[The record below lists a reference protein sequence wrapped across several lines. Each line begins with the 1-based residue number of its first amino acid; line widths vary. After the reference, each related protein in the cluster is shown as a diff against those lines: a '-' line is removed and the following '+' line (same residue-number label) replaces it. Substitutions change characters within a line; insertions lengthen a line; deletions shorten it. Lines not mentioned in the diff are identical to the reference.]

1 LKEKDRN
8 FASVKGELGFLKIS
22 EGKWEN
28 EMFLLKKEKF
38 DLEGRVEAAT
48 QNFNEE
54 RALVRKL
61 GAEGISRE
69 ILIKELEC
77 RAQDLTLEKSVL
89 GKKLAIAN
97 NLSKSVLSVDD
108 ISLKDELK
116 VLETEVDRLKSQK
129 LALQGENFTLMKK
142 IEAKTLTEIFLEE
155 KMNSLEVEN
164 MNLGRRVEFL
174 QLRVDENQS
183 QCGLDDVV
191 SEKVD
196 NWIRENSKFFIGRT
210 GSESV
215 ESNIFNAPSGG
226 EYSMRADLNENLEG
240 KMFGGTERI
249 SGKARQK
256 IMDLIGD
263 IQVLN
268 GMYREQAKV
277 LRYLK
282 EDNAG

>member
-1 LKEKDRN
+1 
-8 FASVKGELGFLKIS
+8 
-22 EGKWEN
+22 
-28 EMFLLKKEKF
+28 
-38 DLEGRVEAAT
+38 
-48 QNFNEE
+48 
-54 RALVRKL
+54 
-61 GAEGISRE
+61 
-69 ILIKELEC
+69 
-77 RAQDLTLEKSVL
+77 
-89 GKKLAIAN
+89 
-97 NLSKSVLSVDD
+97 
-108 ISLKDELK
+108 
-116 VLETEVDRLKSQK
+116 
-129 LALQGENFTLMKK
+129 
-142 IEAKTLTEIFLEE
+142 
-155 KMNSLEVEN
+155 
-164 MNLGRRVEFL
+164 L

-183 QCGLDDVV
+183 HCGLNDFV

-196 NWIRENSKFFIGRT
+196 NWIRENSKFFNVRT

-226 EYSMRADLNENLEG
+226 EYSMRADLNETLEG
-240 KMFGGTERI
+240 KMLGETEMI